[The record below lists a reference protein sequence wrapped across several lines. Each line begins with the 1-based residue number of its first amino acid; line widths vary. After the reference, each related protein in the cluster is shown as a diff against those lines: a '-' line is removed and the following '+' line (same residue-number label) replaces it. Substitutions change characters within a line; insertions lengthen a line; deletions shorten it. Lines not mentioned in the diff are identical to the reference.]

1 MPGRALSKLLLVALA
16 AATATTVLPGAATA
30 AEASDAV
37 RIAQLRRRLAQ
48 LSSEADRIADA
59 NAVKRLQRAYGFY
72 LDKGYWDEAAD
83 LFADDATMEVGIDGV
98 YVGKARIR
106 ELIIRHG
113 GGNPG
118 PGLPFGQL
126 NLRMQ
131 LQPLVTVAA
140 NGLSAKGR
148 WRELSM
154 TGQFQQSAS
163 WGEGVYENEYVKDKG
178 VWKISRLRFYPN
190 FVAPYEIGWAGLVST
205 TQDWRSEVAKRFPP
219 DRPPTRLYQPFP
231 APFTPPFH
239 YRNPVT
245 RR

>member
-1 MPGRALSKLLLVALA
+1 MSARALPALLLTALA
-16 AATATTVLPGAATA
+16 AMPLPVLAAAPA
-30 AEASDAV
+30 ADPSEAS
-37 RIAQLRRRLAQ
+37 RIAQLRRRLGQ
-48 LSSEADRIADA
+48 LSAEADRVADA

-83 LFADDATMEVGIDGV
+83 LFADDATYETGVDGV

-106 ELIIRHG
+106 ELLQRQG

-118 PGLPFGQL
+118 PGLPYGQL
-126 NLRMQ
+126 NLRLQ
-131 LQPLVTVAA
+131 LQPVITVAV
-140 NGLSAKGR
+140 NGLTARGR

-154 TGQFQQSAS
+154 TGQFQQWAA
-163 WGEGVYENEYVKDKG
+163 WGEGIHENEYVKDRG

-190 FVAPYEIGWAGLVST
+190 FVAPYETGWAGLPT
-205 TQDWRSEVAKRFPP
+205 AARDWRSDVAKRFPP

-245 RR
+245 GR